1 MIDLPDVTAA
11 IATLGQ
17 LDTSRSIFV
26 DKLGDLWPEIAMLI
40 GATLCLFTGLSRR
53 AFVRRTMT
61 PWIAGT
67 TLVVAGLLT
76 VLLEQVGSATPG
88 LAVGGLQWFV
98 KLAVAIWGFVLL
110 LIAVNQPNQLQQ
122 NRLADASK
130 SFEPGDGVRGEFFAF
145 FLFSLTGVMF
155 TADAGDL
162 VWLFLALELTSL
174 PTYVLVATSR
184 DRIEAQESAVKYF
197 FLGALA
203 AAVFLYGF
211 TLIYGAAGTTELA
224 AIAEHVQ
231 IAGISPL
238 MMAGLILAVLGICF
252 KIAAFP
258 MHFYAADVY
267 QGAATPVTA
276 FLAFV
281 PKTAGFAALILLLAT
296 VQPLP
301 GLLVVLLSAIAIVT
315 MTLGNVLALL
325 QQNVKRVLAY
335 SSIAHSGYIMVGL
348 IAGLAVE
355 PDVLAGAAGGGG
367 VMNNGIAA
375 VLFYLVA
382 YASGTI
388 GSFAIFGC
396 VQRDGREIESYDDI
410 AGLRRRRPLLG
421 WVLLVSVIS
430 LLGIPPLV
438 GFVGKLTL
446 LGSAFG
452 AGLTVLVIAVVLNS
466 AISAGY
472 YLKIASVVFFGT
484 SRHTLDDVP
493 TVARRVGAAFAAF
506 LAIGLGVGGN
516 FLIDFAHDAVTAE
529 PPSVVESIP
538 EASPPTDADERG

>member
-1 MIDLPDVTAA
+1 MTDLLPP
-11 IATLGQ
+11 ATLMPMLAAFDAGRDVF
-17 LDTSRSIFV
+17 LS
-26 DKLGDLWPEIAMLI
+26 KLSGLWPEIAMLI
-40 GATLCLFTGLSRR
+40 GALACLFTGLSPNPT
-53 AFVRRTMT
+53 VRKTLT
-61 PWIAGT
+61 PWIAGAALVAAAVI
-67 TLVVAGLLT
+67 TLVVGQGRSAEAGMA
-76 VLLEQVGSATPG
+76 SAMG
-88 LAVGGLQWFV
+88 IGGFEPFI
-98 KLAVAIWGFVLL
+98 KLAVAGVGLILL
-110 LIAVNQPNQLQQ
+110 LVAVNQPNQLRQ
-122 NRLADASK
+122 NAIADAAK
-130 SFEPGDGVRGEFFAF
+130 RFEPGDAIRGEFFAF
-145 FLFSLTGVMF
+145 FLFSLTGVMM
-155 TADAGDL
+155 TAGANDL

-211 TLIYGAAGTTELA
+211 TLVYGATGFTDLA
-224 AIAEHVQ
+224 SIAEHVRV
-231 IAGISPL
+231 AGVSPM
-238 MMAGLILAVLGICF
+238 MMAGVILAILGICF

-296 VQPLP
+296 VRPLP
-301 GLLVVLLSAIAIVT
+301 GLLVGLLVVIAIVT

-325 QQNVKRVLAY
+325 QDNVKRVLAY
-335 SSIAHSGYIMVGL
+335 SSIAHSGYLLVGL
-348 IAGLAVE
+348 TAGFAGDLA
-355 PDVLAGAAGGGG
+355 PGGP
-367 VMNNGIAA
+367 MSNGLAA

-382 YASGTI
+382 YATGTI

-396 VQRDGREIESYDDI
+396 VSRDGREIESYDDI

-430 LLGIPPLV
+430 LLGLPPLV
-438 GFVGKLTL
+438 GFVGKLQL
-446 LGSAFG
+446 IGSAFG
-452 AGLTVLVIAVVLNS
+452 AGLVVLVIALVINS

-484 SRHTLDDVP
+484 SRHTLDDIP
-493 TVARRVGAAFAAF
+493 STARRVGAAAAAI
-506 LAIGLGVGGN
+506 LAIALGLLGN
-516 FLIDFAHDAVTAE
+516 FLIDYAHRSIL
-529 PPSVVESIP
+529 PPGDPAVVETLP
-538 EASPPTDADERG
+538 TPPAEGEAS